1 MGAFQHKGFALLDII
16 SPCVTF
22 NNHDASTKSYDHIRE
37 HNDALGKVDF
47 VPLGREIT
55 ANYEEGETVEVN
67 LHDGSKMSLEKLD
80 SSYDPTDANL
90 ALNTVREKNDEGK
103 VATGLLYID
112 TKAPDLYETLNAID
126 KPLNMLNEEELCP
139 GSDKLKTI
147 NEGLN

>member
-1 MGAFQHKGFALLDII
+1 M
-16 SPCVTF
+16 
-22 NNHDASTKSYDHIRE
+22 
-37 HNDALGKVDF
+37 
-47 VPLGREIT
+47 
-55 ANYEEGETVEVN
+55 N

-80 SSYDPTDANL
+80 KSYDPTDANL

-112 TKAPDLYETLNAID
+112 PKAPDLYETLHAVD
-126 KPLNMLNEEELCP
+126 VPLNTLCEEELCP